1 MSGEPARVRQ
11 MWHLLEPLHA
21 VLYYAPQAFAE
32 AAALGYDTEERWA
45 SYFAWRAAPLG
56 AVGAEEA
63 TRAFHSFAPAMV
75 DDYVPAAWE
84 TADPEAVRAARLR
97 AVDRSYRALFGERR
111 VEGAE
116 FAEAAAL
123 VRRAA
128 EGASGAWA
136 GEEAASG
143 LRAAEGASG
152 LRGAEGAAPDLR
164 ATEGAPSLPAAEAAA
179 PDLRAAG
186 SVGDARGSGGR
197 AGGGGPSLGPANS
210 ALPWPDAPHLVLWHA
225 ATVLREHRGDGH
237 IGALVAAGL
246 DPVESL
252 VSFAAVG
259 AARPEVFASRGWSA
273 QEWDAARRR
282 LRERGLLEADGTAT
296 DAGRE
301 LRAKVELRTDEEA
314 AAPWRAL
321 GEEGR
326 ERLVELL
333 GEPWLETIGS
343 GMLPGE
349 NTLGI
354 GKV

>member
-1 MSGEPARVRQ
+1 MTGEAARVRQ

-21 VLYYAPQAFAE
+21 VLYYAPAAFEE

-56 AVGAEEA
+56 AAGADEVVR
-63 TRAFHSFAPAMV
+63 TFHSFAPATV
-75 DDYVPAAWE
+75 AQYVPASWV
-84 TADPEAVRAARLR
+84 TAPPEAVLAARLR
-97 AVDRSYRALFGERR
+97 AVDRSYRALFGDRR
-111 VEGAE
+111 VEGVD
-116 FAEAAAL
+116 FAEAAGLA
-123 VRRAA
+123 RRAA
-128 EGASGAWA
+128 EATTSGV
-136 GEEAASG
+136 
-143 LRAAEGASG
+143 L
-152 LRGAEGAAPDLR
+152 
-164 ATEGAPSLPAAEAAA
+164 
-179 PDLRAAG
+179 
-186 SVGDARGSGGR
+186 GDG
-197 AGGGGPSLGPANS
+197 LGPANS
-210 ALPWPDAPHLVLWHA
+210 ALPWPDAPHLALWHA

-237 IGALVAAGL
+237 IAALGAAGL

-259 AARPEVFASRGWSA
+259 AARPEVFASRGWSE
-273 QEWDAARRR
+273 QEWGAARQR
-282 LRERGLLEADGTAT
+282 LQERGLLAADGTAT
-296 DAGRE
+296 EAGRE

-326 ERLVELL
+326 VRLAELL